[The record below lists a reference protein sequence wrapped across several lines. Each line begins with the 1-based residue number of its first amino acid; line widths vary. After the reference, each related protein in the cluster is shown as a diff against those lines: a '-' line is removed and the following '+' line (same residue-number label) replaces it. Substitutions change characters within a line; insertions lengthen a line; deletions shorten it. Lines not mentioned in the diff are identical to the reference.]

1 MIDLTLYR
9 MRIGCFCN
17 SRAPKNSCQVDS
29 SAWGRGVRFG
39 SDIRTRIFEDL
50 LIFNSRPSNIGI
62 YVLHLFI
69 MFCLIGM
76 ILTSS
81 IESNEIDRFIHPSR
95 FYFNT
100 SKAFPLVSHINCA
113 YLYIFGFAIKNF
125 IFTQYQR
132 LSRRYRVDRL
142 TAANIV
148 FGAVTST
155 SRQVLSMSILLL
167 LTLNFLLIAIS
178 NPSMLNPG
186 PNHISVYYQNVQ
198 GLIPFSQLNSK
209 QPHLDKS
216 KIYELNAHIED
227 SHPDV
232 ILLTET
238 WLKNSVMDREVIQSS
253 NYEVF
258 RNDRSKVSH
267 PPDDNNPKKYRKNGG
282 GVLIAIRSDI
292 QAEIKRLSVRK
303 GSEMA
308 AIEINIGESKYI
320 FCVVYRV
327 GTLGT
332 VNHESI
338 ASTIKSFYSSK
349 RPKKLF
355 IVGDFNLN
363 GLDWSSED
371 GIVTPS
377 SLIEEDFVT
386 TFHNFD
392 LDQFISSPTHVK
404 GNILDLLLS
413 NCKNLVRDLTV
424 LKDHGACKSDHYPI
438 AFKVATKIT
447 YSKCP
452 KRKIL
457 NFKKANWTAI
467 NEDLNSI
474 DWNAM
479 FLKLGDPEYCWL
491 ALKSVI
497 SKSISKHIPTITLK
511 LAYRNPWFDSEA
523 HEAYLKK
530 KRAHEK
536 WKQTGQQKDYFK
548 FCSLRTQFR
557 NLSDQKMNNNLYND
571 DDPALISKKFWSHVK
586 SSSKNSRIPD
596 RMYLRVTYRES
607 PLDKANMFN
616 QYFSEQFSDESKYDI
631 DIDWRSDTEFD
642 LTFCAE
648 NIKHLLRNI
657 NSNKACGPDG
667 IHGKILKNCAGSL
680 ACPLSI
686 LFEISY
692 NSGIIPTEWK
702 LAHVVPIHK
711 KGSKENIENYRPIS
725 LTSLIMK
732 TFERLIKQELL
743 NKTMHLIDDRQHG
756 FLGDRSCTT
765 NMINFID
772 SVTLSLNDCSTIS
785 VDIIYFDFAKAF
797 DSVNHDLILKKLK
810 LVFNIEGRLLKFL
823 TNYLS
828 EREQCVLVDGSH
840 SKIKPVL
847 SGVPQGSVL
856 GPILFVLFIND
867 LPMRLSS
874 GTNLVLYAD
883 DTKLW
888 SPIKSY
894 NDYCTLQNNI
904 NELNSWS
911 IENKMRFHPSKCKVL
926 SIPGKKFSSR
936 ILPIPFIRFQ
946 YLLGNTPLDYT
957 STETDL
963 GVVINQGFR
972 FEEHIT
978 KILSKA
984 NQQFGLLKRTCSFVH
999 DVRRRR
1005 NLYLALVRSQFE
1017 HCSQIWRPFNKTQLD
1032 KMDAFQKRCIKWI
1045 FDEEF
1050 TSYQSFENYTYKCHQ
1065 LKILPLS
1072 KRFELNDLTL
1082 FHKIVNGVCTQELP
1096 NYLQLYKGS
1105 TRLRSCHHDSLSYV
1119 TTLVQT
1125 QCNSSLLKK
1134 SFFYR
1139 THLLWNKLPLE
1150 IRDHSCPDIFKAK
1163 LKDHLWSEMLPTD
1176 PNDSHAEFYLSDND

>member
-9 MRIGCFCN
+9 IRIGSFN
-17 SRAPKNSCQVDS
+17 SSREPKNSYGVDR

-39 SDIRTRIFEDL
+39 SNIRTRIFEDA
-50 LIFNSRPSNIGI
+50 LIFNSRPSYIGI
-62 YVLHLFI
+62 YFLHFLMVFH
-69 MFCLIGM
+69 LIAM

-81 IESNEIDRFIHPSR
+81 VELNETFQFMHPSR
-95 FYFNT
+95 FFLDS
-100 SKAFPLVSHINCA
+100 SKTFSLVSHINCA
-113 YLYIFGFAIKNF
+113 YLYVFGFAIKKF
-125 IFTQYQR
+125 ILTQYHR

-142 TAANIV
+142 TAANIM
-148 FGAVTST
+148 FGAITST

-186 PNHISVYYQNVQ
+186 PNHLSVYYQNVQ

-216 KIYELNAHIED
+216 KIFELNAHIED
-227 SHPDV
+227 TRPDV

-238 WLKNSVMDREVIQSS
+238 WLKNSVLDREVIQNSD
-253 NYEVF
+253 YEVF

-292 QAEIKRLSVRK
+292 QAEIKRLPVRK

-308 AIEINIGESKYI
+308 AIEVNTGENKYI

-332 VNHESI
+332 ENHESI
-338 ASTIKSFYSSK
+338 TSTIKSFYSSK

-363 GLDWSSED
+363 GVDWFSED
-371 GIVTPS
+371 GIVTPCT
-377 SLIEEDFVT
+377 LIEEDFVT

-392 LDQFISSPTHVK
+392 LEQCISSPTHVK
-404 GNILDLLLS
+404 GNILDLLLC
-413 NCKNLVRDLTV
+413 NNKNLVRDLKV
-424 LKDHGACKSDHYPI
+424 LKNSGACKSDHYPI
-438 AFKVATKIT
+438 AFNVVTKIT

-452 KRKIL
+452 KRKIY
-457 NFKKANWTAI
+457 NFKKANWMAI

-474 DWNAM
+474 DWKSM

-497 SKSISKHIPTITLK
+497 SKSMSKHIPTITLK
-511 LAYRNPWFDSEA
+511 LAYRNPWFDSEV

-536 WKQTGQQKDYFK
+536 WKNTGQQKDYFK
-548 FCSLRTQFR
+548 FCSLRTRFKK
-557 NLSDQKMNNNLYND
+557 LSDQKMNDNLYND

-596 RMYLRVTYRES
+596 RMYPGETYRES
-607 PLDKANMFN
+607 PLDRANMFN

-631 DIDWRSDTEFD
+631 DIEWKIDAESDLNFYPET
-642 LTFCAE
+642 
-648 NIKHLLRNI
+648 IKHLLNNI

-667 IHGKILKNCAGSL
+667 IHGKILKNCAVSL
-680 ACPLSI
+680 AYPLSL

-743 NKTMHLIDDRQHG
+743 YKTMHILDDRQHG

-828 EREQCVLVDGSH
+828 GREQCVLVDGSK
-840 SKIKPVL
+840 SEIKPVL

-867 LPMRLSS
+867 LPTRLTS
-874 GTNLVLYAD
+874 GTSLVLYAD
-883 DTKLW
+883 DTKIW

-894 NDYCTLQNNI
+894 DDYRTLQNDI
-904 NELNSWS
+904 NQLNCWS

-926 SIPGKKFSSR
+926 SIPGKKFGSR

-946 YLLGNTPLDYT
+946 YFLGHTPLDYT

-963 GVVINQGFR
+963 GVAINQNFR

-999 DVRRRR
+999 DERRRR
-1005 NLYLALVRSQFE
+1005 ALYLALVRSQFE
-1017 HCSQIWRPFNKTQLD
+1017 HCSQIWRPFTKTQLD

-1045 FDEEF
+1045 LDEEF
-1050 TSYQSFENYTYKCHQ
+1050 TSYQSFENYTYKCRQ

-1082 FHKIVNGVCTQELP
+1082 FHKIVNGVITQELP

-1105 TRLRSCHHDSLSYV
+1105 TRLRSSHHDNLSYV
-1119 TTLVQT
+1119 LTLVQT
-1125 QCNSSLLKK
+1125 QSNSSLLKK

-1139 THLLWNKLPLE
+1139 THLLWNNLPLE
-1150 IRDHSCPDIFKAK
+1150 IRDHSCPDIFKSK
-1163 LKDHLWSEMLPTD
+1163 LKDHFWSEMLPTD
-1176 PNDSHAEFYLSDND
+1176 PNNSHTDFYLSDND